1 MIGREWWTKFADE
14 NGLTW
19 EEGPPKP
26 RDQHGNEYLTLIW
39 DKVDF
44 EKQVLRILNGNKH
57 KHVIVRVFPH
67 DAEFDKG
74 RFVRMRF
81 TCYPSKPT

>member
-1 MIGREWWTKFADE
+1 MNGREGWAKFAEE

-26 RDQHGNEYLTLIW
+26 RDQHGNEYLTVIW
-39 DKVDF
+39 DKEDF
-44 EKQVLRILNGNKH
+44 GEQVLRILRKD

-67 DAEFDKG
+67 DAEFNKG
-74 RFVRMRF
+74 HLVRMRF
-81 TCYPSKPT
+81 TSYPSKPE